1 MSKIKFLY
9 FLLFVCS
16 RQLFVA
22 QNIEEI
28 KKVKDQITTSKEDTV
43 KVRML
48 LHLSSLLNTTDFK
61 TAIMYT
67 NDALALS
74 QKINDIKGTALAYS
88 SFADAFWY
96 HSDYEKA
103 QQYYFK
109 SYRISDSIHDKS
121 SIAYSLYNI
130 GWILC
135 IQQHNY
141 KDDKY
146 LYQSLQLYNEM
157 NDPNGSLQIYNAMAS
172 YYADRFKVEN
182 KKQYFDSAIVYF
194 NEGIDLAQSKKMHAD
209 LGRIYGNMGDL
220 FYVARDFSSAA
231 FYNSKS
237 LAIHQ
242 SVNDSSSIA
251 ICVLNIGLC
260 ELETGRVKEALS
272 KFKMVYH
279 YNIRHDIKDIQMIA
293 LPSIA
298 KAYYKLG
305 DFKQAYDYYEKYV
318 SLKEKLDKE
327 AYSTSI
333 SNLQG
338 TYSLEKAEANVAQLQ
353 QTNEIQ
359 ELKNKKN
366 SYFIFVLIAVAVIVI
381 AVAVLL
387 FRQSKIRQLSNVKLQ
402 EQNKIIAEKKQE
414 IDNSIQY
421 AKGIQLAFLPDKQ
434 ELINKFP
441 SSFIYYKPKD
451 VVSGD
456 FYWFSRVDEDFYC
469 IVADCTGHG
478 VPGALMS
485 IIGVDKIVQAVFEK
499 KLTVPGDILSYLN
512 KEIKQVLKQYS
523 DASKQM
529 DGMDIAVLKFDSKA
543 GYVEFAGA
551 NRPLYLIRGKELIEY
566 KPDKTAIGGFT
577 PVDQFFKTIKVALQK
592 NDSLFIFTDGYADQ
606 FGGREGKKMMT
617 KNLKELLVSISDMS
631 EVEQYQK
638 VEKTFLDWKNSY
650 EQVDDVLIMGIKI

>member
-1 MSKIKFLY
+1 MSKIKSLY
-9 FLLFVCS
+9 FFLLVCFT
-16 RQLFVA
+16 QLAVS
-22 QNIEEI
+22 QNLERI
-28 KKVKDQITTSKEDTV
+28 KELKDLIATGKDDTV
-43 KVRML
+43 KVRRL
-48 LHLSSLLNTTDFK
+48 IDLSAMLNTTDFK

-74 QKINDIKGTALAYS
+74 KKISDIKGTALAYS

-109 SYRISDSIHDKS
+109 SYRISDSIHDKA

-130 GWILC
+130 GWIIC

-141 KDDKY
+141 REDKY
-146 LYQSLQLYNEM
+146 LYQSLQLYNEL
-157 NDPNGSLQIYNAMAS
+157 NDPSGSLQIYNAMAS

-182 KKQYFDSAIVYF
+182 MKQYFDSAIVYF
-194 NEGIDLAQSKKMHAD
+194 NKGIVLAQSAGMHSD

-220 FYVARDFSSAA
+220 FYVEKDFSSAA

-237 LAIHQ
+237 LEIHQ
-242 SVNDSSSIA
+242 RVNDSSSMN
-251 ICVLNIGLC
+251 ICFLNIGLC
-260 ELETGRVKEALS
+260 ELATGHVKEALS
-272 KFKMVYH
+272 KFMRVH
-279 YNIRHDIKDIQMIA
+279 NYNQRHEIKDVELIA
-293 LPSIA
+293 LPSLA
-298 KAYYKLG
+298 KAYYQLN

-318 SLKEKLDKE
+318 ALKEVLDKE

-338 TYSLEKAEANVAQLQ
+338 NYSLEKAEANVAQLK

-366 SYFIFVLIAVAVIVI
+366 SYFIFVLIAIAIAVII
-381 AVAVLL
+381 VAGLL
-387 FRQSKIRQLSNVKLQ
+387 FRQNKIRHLSNVQLQ
-402 EQNKIIAEKKQE
+402 EQNNIIAEKKQE

-434 ELINKFP
+434 ELDNRFADN
-441 SSFIYYKPKD
+441 FIYYKPKD

-456 FYWFSRVDEDFYC
+456 FYWFSKVEDDFYC
-469 IVADCTGHG
+469 IAADCTGHG

-499 KLTVPGDILSYLN
+499 KLSLPGDILAYLN
-512 KEIKQVLKQYS
+512 KEIKQVLKQYN

-529 DGMDIAVLKFDSKA
+529 DGMDIAILKFNKNSDT
-543 GYVEFAGA
+543 VEYAGA
-551 NRPLYLIRGKELIEY
+551 NRPLYLIRDNVLTEY
-566 KPDKTAIGGFT
+566 KADKTAIAGFT
-577 PVDQFFKTIKVALQK
+577 PVDQTFKTTGISLQK
-592 NDSLFIFTDGYADQ
+592 NDSLYIFTDGYADQ
-606 FGGREGKKMMT
+606 FGGNEGKKMMT
-617 KNLKELLVSISDMS
+617 KNLKELLVSISDMKADDKYR
-631 EVEQYQK
+631 E
-638 VEKTFLDWKNSY
+638 VEKTFLDWKGPH
-650 EQVDDVLIMGIKI
+650 EQVDDVLIIGIKI